1 MLNDTDK
8 AAMEELEE
16 LLKDVKNIEI
26 LQTWVAQVING
37 EFPDFVRGVEV
48 AGYYKHFPMI
58 SFVTHNNSP
67 IIVDPELALNAIK
80 CGFLLDVSAYEQE
93 VVLIEMVNKQL
104 AYSSDFGVTQIGT
117 PYSSYRLRYRK
128 NVEELNRKVD
138 FAPEE

>member
-1 MLNDTDK
+1 MLNDKEK

-16 LLKDVKNIEI
+16 FLNSPENIQLLER
-26 LQTWVAQVING
+26 WVARVINW
-37 EFPDFVRGVEV
+37 EFPDLQSGVGRV
-48 AGYYKHFPMI
+48 KYFK
-58 SFVTHNNSP
+58 NSP
-67 IIVDPELALNAIK
+67 AVGFTTVSNSTIIVDPELALHAIK
-80 CGFLLDVSAYEQE
+80 CGYLLDVNAYEQE

-104 AYSSDFGVTQIGT
+104 AYSSDFGVTQLST